1 MLVAGGKPVVAQT
14 EGGGA
19 VANSKESFDGERQWK
34 TLFQEAKK
42 AYSEKRY
49 REAKTLLVKASAIKP
64 TPKVLANL
72 AQTEIELGEYVSA
85 ATHANQALVGLGK
98 NPAVQA
104 DLVKAK
110 EQIGTVVL
118 FVNTE
123 GVEVAVDGTVIGTS
137 PITSPLFLEPGSH
150 KVVASK
156 VGYTSQERSLTVM
169 KGAEERVEIQLV
181 KEGETPTKV
190 DPVKA
195 PTVETV
201 PPKTIVVPFDDS
213 RRTVDNGPNPYILVG
228 GGVVTVGALVT
239 GFVMNAKANRR
250 FDAAK
255 DSNLPLNYCVPT
267 TAANRSNCDSIKSDY
282 EKGDRFKNTATVAF
296 ITAGAAA
303 IGTVTYLMWP
313 RKYTSNTGSLHVE
326 PVFTRSSS
334 EVWLSGNF

>member
-1 MLVAGGKPVVAQT
+1 
-14 EGGGA
+14 
-19 VANSKESFDGERQWK
+19 
-34 TLFQEAKK
+34 
-42 AYSEKRY
+42 
-49 REAKTLLVKASAIKP
+49 VKASAIKP

-181 KEGETPTKV
+181 KEGETPAKV
-190 DPVKA
+190 GPVKA

-201 PPKTIVVPFDDS
+201 PPKTVLVPFDNS
-213 RRTVDNGPNPYILVG
+213 PRTVENGPNPYILVG
-228 GGVVTVGALVT
+228 GGVVTVGALIT
-239 GFVMNAKANRR
+239 GFVMNAKANRE
-250 FDAAK
+250 FDDGEHLVESLAAGDCYAPSTMNKSECSNAITNGK
-255 DSNLPLNYCVPT
+255 DGDKAKNIA
-267 TAANRSNCDSIKSDY
+267 TAA
-282 EKGDRFKNTATVAF
+282 F
-296 ITAGAAA
+296 IVGGAAA
-303 IGTVTYLMWP
+303 IGTLVYWLWP
-313 RKYTSNTGSLHVE
+313 RSATATTSAIQVNGVAL
-326 PVFTRSSS
+326 PGNAWLGLSSR
-334 EVWLSGNF
+334 F